1 MSQHFT
7 ISPQIFGLTVVY
19 GVFHGLVFLPVL
31 LSSVGPSSAAA
42 DPAEE
47 SAESEETASETSNNN
62 TADVVADTK
71 IQGAINPVFTN

>member
-1 MSQHFT
+1 M
-7 ISPQIFGLTVVY
+7 
-19 GVFHGLVFLPVL
+19 FHGLVFLPVL

-42 DPAEE
+42 DNA
-47 SAESEETASETSNNN
+47 AESEETASETSNNN